1 MLAPIVTRLPRS
13 ARGFRLPAI
22 VLTAGMAL
30 ALNACGGGSSHPIA
44 HASERPPIDTIFE
57 AQYQLFANPGPTLD
71 LLKQLGVDD
80 VKVFMQWGLMTPDP
94 TSHKRPSGFDA
105 ANPAAYPAANW
116 APFDAIVRAAATRGI
131 GVDLALDAPAP

>member
-13 ARGFRLPAI
+13 ARAFRLPAI
-22 VLTAGMAL
+22 VLAAGMAL

-44 HASERPPIDTIFE
+44 HASERPPIETIFE
-57 AQYQLFANPGPTLD
+57 AQSQLFANPGPTLD

-94 TSHKRPSGFDA
+94 ASHTRP
-105 ANPAAYPAANW
+105 
-116 APFDAIVRAAATRGI
+116 VGI
-131 GVDLALDAPAP
+131 RRR